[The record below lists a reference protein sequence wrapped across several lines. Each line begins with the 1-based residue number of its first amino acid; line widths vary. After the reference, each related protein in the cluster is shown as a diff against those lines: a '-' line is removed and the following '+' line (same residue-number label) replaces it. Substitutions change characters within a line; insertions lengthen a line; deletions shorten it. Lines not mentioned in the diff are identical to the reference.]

1 MRGGSRDLKE
11 NVTGINKM
19 ILNKD
24 KLERQYVYIYLK
36 RFFDVILSLIGLIVL
51 AIPFLIIAA
60 FVKFCDGGP
69 VLYTQER
76 VGKDGRRFQIYKFRS
91 MYVDADKLLEKLKE
105 QNEVTG
111 PMFKMKNDPRI
122 TSVGRFLRKTSL
134 DELPQLWNVLRGD
147 MSLVGP
153 RPPLPREVAKYSEYD
168 LQRLWVI
175 PGCTGLWQATERN
188 NVGFEEMVELDLE
201 YIQKRSLLFDAKIIL
216 LTVVAI
222 IHPNGAY

>member
-1 MRGGSRDLKE
+1 MKE
-11 NVTGINKM
+11 NVTGVNSI

-24 KLERQYVYIYLK
+24 ELERQYAYIYLK
-36 RFFDVILSLIGLIVL
+36 RFFDVILSLIGLLIL
-51 AIPFLIIAA
+51 AVPFLIIAA

-76 VGKDGRRFQIYKFRS
+76 VGKDGRRFKIYKFRS
-91 MYVDADKLLEKLKE
+91 MYVDADKLLEKLKD

-153 RPPLPREVAKYSEYD
+153 RPPLPSEVANYSEYD

-201 YIQKRSLLFDAKIIL
+201 YIQKSSIWFDIKILFMTIKIL
-216 LTVVAI
+216 FK
-222 IHPNGAY
+222 PNSAY

>member
-11 NVTGINKM
+11 NVTGVNRM

>member
-1 MRGGSRDLKE
+1 MEE
-11 NVTGINKM
+11 NVTGINRM

-60 FVKFCDGGP
+60 FIKFCDGGP
-69 VLYTQER
+69 ILYTQER

>member
-11 NVTGINKM
+11 KVTEGKSI

-24 KLERQYVYIYLK
+24 ELERQYAYIYLK
-36 RFFDVILSLIGLIVL
+36 RFFDVILSLSGLLVL
-51 AIPFLIIAA
+51 SLLFLIIAA

-76 VGKDGRRFQIYKFRS
+76 VGKDGRRFKIYKFRS

-105 QNEVTG
+105 KNEVTG

-153 RPPLPREVAKYSEYD
+153 RPPLPREVANYSKYD

-175 PGCTGLWQATERN
+175 PGITGLWQATERN

-201 YIQKRSLLFDAKIIL
+201 YIKKRSLLFDAKIIL
-216 LTVVAI
+216 LTIIAI